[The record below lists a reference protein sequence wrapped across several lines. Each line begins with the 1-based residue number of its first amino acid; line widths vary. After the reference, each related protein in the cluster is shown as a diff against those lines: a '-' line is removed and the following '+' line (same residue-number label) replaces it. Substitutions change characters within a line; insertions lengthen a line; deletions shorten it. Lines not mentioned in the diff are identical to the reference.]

1 MKTLYLELNMG
12 AAGDMLTAA
21 LADLFDDP
29 AEAVAALNALGVPGV
44 SYALEPRVR
53 CGVTGAGLK
62 VTVNG
67 AEEDEETLSGHHHD
81 HDHGHDHDHEHHHHH
96 SGLHEIEAV
105 INGLNAPET
114 VRENAVNVYR
124 LLADAE
130 SRVHGVPVTDVHF
143 HEVGTLDAVADIAGF
158 CLLLHLLAPEKIVA
172 SPVRTGFGS
181 VKCAHGVLPVPAPAT
196 ARLLLGVPTES
207 GAIEGELCTPTGA
220 ALVKTF
226 ASSFGP
232 RPPMTVQRIGLGMGK
247 KEFPAANCVRV
258 FLGESAEEEGSD
270 VIFELACNVDDMTA
284 EALAFAAE
292 RVLAAGALDVFMTP
306 VIMKKGRPGTLFT
319 ALCRGEDRDRLI
331 KEIFRHTTTLGVRY
345 VKKERA
351 VLNRRVETVDT
362 PLGPVH
368 KKTAEGF
375 GVTREKYE
383 YDDLA
388 ALAEKNG
395 ISLADVVKG
404 IVNEK

>member
-1 MKTLYLELNMG
+1 
-12 AAGDMLTAA
+12 
-21 LADLFDDP
+21 
-29 AEAVAALNALGVPGV
+29 
-44 SYALEPRVR
+44 
-53 CGVTGAGLK
+53 
-62 VTVNG
+62 
-67 AEEDEETLSGHHHD
+67 
-81 HDHGHDHDHEHHHHH
+81 
-96 SGLHEIEAV
+96 
-105 INGLNAPET
+105 
-114 VRENAVNVYR
+114 
-124 LLADAE
+124 
-130 SRVHGVPVTDVHF
+130 VPVTDVHF

-220 ALVKTF
+220 ALVRTF

-232 RPPMTVQRIGLGMGK
+232 RPPMTVQKIGLGMGK
-247 KEFPAANCVRV
+247 KEFPAANCVRA

-319 ALCRGEDRDRLI
+319 ALCRPEDRDRLI

-345 VKKERA
+345 IKKERA

-362 PLGPVH
+362 PLGLVH

-395 ISLADVVKG
+395 ISIAEAIEKCDIKG
-404 IVNEK
+404 